1 MDDEYVSIFLW
12 NDDVGMLTKAKD
24 SGSYSVTGI
33 LPIVGRVVKGIVTS
47 AFNPRL
53 LLKFAFEDRFHNF
66 LVDVL
71 EGRYFEFQ

>member
-12 NDDVGMLTKAKD
+12 NDDVGMLPEPKTK
-24 SGSYSVTGI
+24 GSVAAGI
-33 LPIVGRVVKGIVTS
+33 VPIVGRIVKGIVTS

-66 LVDVL
+66 LIDVL

>member
-12 NDDVGMLTKAKD
+12 NDDVGMLPETKAKD
-24 SGSYSVTGI
+24 SVAAGI
-33 LPIVGRVVKGIVTS
+33 VPIVGRIVKGIVTS

-66 LVDVL
+66 LIDVL